1 MQVADRRLATVDP
14 QSIERIEVLRG
25 PQAATIYGSDAI
37 SGVMLI
43 TTKRGVE
50 GLNRPQIDLQIGA
63 GVVQGP
69 YAHEGGRVARQEYN
83 GSVTGGSP
91 NASYN
96 FGGGY
101 ASTGNWV
108 SQGATSVP
116 SAFGT
121 VHVTQGDLA
130 ITVSGRDYGQQTGQ
144 PFPPGLAATGVPT
157 YSKPPNIVASAQEQ
171 TLGANFRSHPSVG
184 GVIRHP
190 SAWTAPNPA
199 FTRQRQALT
208 TPADTF
214 LTVDSDNESK
224 LSVAYNTS
232 ITLEPSRN
240 VSTIVTVGADH
251 YELADRQ
258 PFYGWRAEYGHR
270 PDGPQPAAHYRA
282 PPGDEHRR
290 LRTNRGRLCR
300 PALPH
305 RGGTSRA

>member
-1 MQVADRRLATVDP
+1 M
-14 QSIERIEVLRG
+14 LRG

-50 GLNRPQIDLQIGA
+50 GLNRPQIDLQVGA

-69 YAHEGGRVARQEYN
+69 YAHEGGGDVARQEYN

-171 TLGANFRSHPSVG
+171 TLGANFAFTPFSWWRHSASVG
-184 GVIRHP
+184 VDRAESGVHQ
-190 SAWTAPNPA
+190 TAP
-199 FTRQRQALT
+199 ALT

-251 YELADRQ
+251 YELADDNLFTAGALNTAGPSRRT
-258 PFYGWRAEYGHR
+258 PTSR
-270 PDGPQPAAHYRA
+270 P
-282 PPGDEHRR
+282 
-290 LRTNRGRLCR
+290 LS
-300 PALPH
+300 
-305 RGGTSRA
+305 GTSR